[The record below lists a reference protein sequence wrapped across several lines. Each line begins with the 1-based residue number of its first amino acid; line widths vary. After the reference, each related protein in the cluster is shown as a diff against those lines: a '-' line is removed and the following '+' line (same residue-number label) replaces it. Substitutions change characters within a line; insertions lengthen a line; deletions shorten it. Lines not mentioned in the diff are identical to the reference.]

1 MFFGIFFFLPE
12 LEHCLLVLMANYVI
26 HTEITWQQCLCL
38 PKCSCISHFPPISSR
53 KKNILFLYLYV
64 SQPLTTVLIM
74 DQMKRN
80 YSIKV
85 IDIMKPILYR
95 ITVGDLRDANIFYG
109 SFSECKHR
117 HAVKSNIFAR
127 NFSLFLLTMT
137 FSFINLTIWKLQ
149 LWSHIFCPK

>member
-1 MFFGIFFFLPE
+1 MWFTRKSHDNSVFVYRNVPVF
-12 LEHCLLVLMANYVI
+12 H
-26 HTEITWQQCLCL
+26 
-38 PKCSCISHFPPISSR
+38 ISHLFLLE
-53 KKNILFLYLYV
+53 KKNFV
-64 SQPLTTVLIM
+64 SIFICFSNINNCVNYGSDEKKIFNKGYRYYYETYFIP
-74 DQMKRN
+74 DNGWGSKRREYFFN
-80 YSIKV
+80 
-85 IDIMKPILYR
+85 
-95 ITVGDLRDANIFYG
+95 G